1 MSHSKFANNRMD
13 ANGKKSSSSFVSSR
27 KSVKETKVAV
37 VGGGLVGSM
46 MACFLAKRGYKVELF
61 EMRKDP
67 RKSEHV
73 AGKSINL
80 ALSERGRSALR
91 LLGLE
96 EEILQKYSIRMY
108 SRMIHE
114 INGRT
119 RTIPYGTRSD
129 EFILSVGRRFLNE
142 LLLTEAEKYSN
153 VSIKFEHKLIDANL
167 RDGQL
172 KFNWEK
178 PNSFGDDDHQ
188 GDGEQKNQTDVE
200 VDVILGCDGA
210 YSAVRRHM
218 IKLLLLDYSQ
228 KYIEHGYLELCI
240 PPTKEGDFAM
250 PPNHLHI
257 WPRDEFMMIALPNLD
272 RSFTV
277 TLFMPFKNFEMI
289 QTETDLLDFF
299 RKYFNDSIPLLTR
312 DGLCQTFF
320 NTKPSPLISIKCRPY
335 NFENKALLMGDA
347 AHAMVPFY
355 GQGMN
360 CGFEDCLELDLIL
373 EQSNKPLGSVL
384 GEYTTKRVDNCHAI
398 IDLAMYNYIEMRALV
413 NRKTFLLRKSFDNLM
428 HRMFPNFWTPLYSMV
443 TFSRTPYHKCIQD
456 KKWQDEIINR
466 SLVILAIF
474 FAFLLY
480 IFVAK
485 YLDTDSMILGRS
497 HFHK

>member
-1 MSHSKFANNRMD
+1 MDFGKF
-13 ANGKKSSSSFVSSR
+13 F
-27 KSVKETKVAV
+27 
-37 VGGGLVGSM
+37 
-46 MACFLAKRGYKVELF
+46 KVELF

-312 DGLCQTFF
+312 YFLKKKIF
-320 NTKPSPLISIKCRPY
+320 
-335 NFENKALLMGDA
+335 
-347 AHAMVPFY
+347 
-355 GQGMN
+355 
-360 CGFEDCLELDLIL
+360 
-373 EQSNKPLGSVL
+373 
-384 GEYTTKRVDNCHAI
+384 
-398 IDLAMYNYIEMRALV
+398 IDLNYFSIDS
-413 NRKTFLLRKSFDNLM
+413 KSSFFPKRWIVSDIFQYETIAIDFDQM
-428 HRMFPNFWTPLYSMV
+428 PS
-443 TFSRTPYHKCIQD
+443 I
-456 KKWQDEIINR
+456 
-466 SLVILAIF
+466 
-474 FAFLLY
+474 
-480 IFVAK
+480 
-485 YLDTDSMILGRS
+485 
-497 HFHK
+497 